1 VPRVALGARARSKL
15 KPEMSEQ
22 STELFRLVV
31 ENVEDFAVYTKD
43 LEGRV
48 LSWNPGV
55 ERLLGYAEEDWVG
68 RHVSVI
74 FTPEDLAQGALD
86 HELKTALAEGRAEDQ
101 RWHVRR
107 DGSRFWANG
116 LLMLLR
122 DDAGEPLA
130 FAKILR
136 DDTARRRA
144 EERLKFQA
152 NIVSQVSDAVVA
164 INLEERITFWNSG
177 AERLYGLEAG
187 EALGRK
193 LTDAYQYRWLSPAD
207 EEAAAASLARA
218 GSWLGEN
225 VHIRKDGKWIHVES
239 LVSRLEADDGAVI
252 GLLAVIRNVTERKKA
267 EQALRRSEE
276 RLRLT
281 LESVTDYAIFTT
293 DTSGWIETWNIG
305 AERMFGY
312 PEEEA
317 VGLHAEV
324 IFTPEDR
331 EQGVPAAEMRQA
343 RQDGRALCER
353 WHVSKRGARFYVSGV
368 LAPLRD
374 GPVLTG
380 YAKIVRDLTERRKA
394 EEVLRRAHE
403 ELEARVEERTRE
415 LQETAGNLL
424 TEAKERAQAES
435 RVRALLRQLVTV
447 QEEERRRIAREL
459 HDTLGQQLAALRL
472 SIDIVKSRAEGRDG
486 VTEDTERMQSIFD
499 RLNSDVDFLAWEL
512 RPAALDQLG
521 LDAALQTFVT
531 EWSEHFRVRADY
543 HGFGSDTPRLPA
555 EVETNLYRI
564 LQEALQNVHKHAGAE
579 HVGVQLERR
588 DGQAVLI
595 VEDDGKGY
603 DPDEEVAADSNKG
616 MGVTNMRERA
626 ALVGGTLE
634 VESSP
639 GMGTTIF
646 VRVPVAE
653 PGGGGVDL

>member
-1 VPRVALGARARSKL
+1 M
-15 KPEMSEQ
+15 KPETSEQ
-22 STELFRLVV
+22 SKELFRLVV

-43 LEGRV
+43 LKGRV

-55 ERLLGYAEEDWVG
+55 ARLLGYAEDEWVG
-68 RHVSVI
+68 RHASVI

-86 HELKTALAEGRAEDQ
+86 WELETALAEGRAEDR
-101 RWHVRR
+101 RWHVRK

-136 DDTARRRA
+136 DDTASRRA
-144 EERLKFQA
+144 EERIKFQA
-152 NIVSQVSDAVVA
+152 NVVSQVSDAVVA
-164 INLEERITFWNSG
+164 VNTEERITFWNSG
-177 AERLYGLEAG
+177 AERLYGMEAG
-187 EALGRK
+187 EALGQK

-207 EEAAAASLARA
+207 EEAAADSLAKK
-218 GSWLGEN
+218 GSWFGEN
-225 VHIRKDGKWIHVES
+225 VHVRKDGRWIHVES
-239 LVSRLEADDGAVI
+239 LVTRLEDDDGAV
-252 GLLAVIRNVTERKKA
+252 GLLAVIRDVTERKKA

-281 LESVTDYAIFTT
+281 LESATDYAIFTT
-293 DTSGWIETWNIG
+293 DTSGWIETWNVG

-343 RQDGRALCER
+343 RQEGRALCER

-380 YAKIVRDLTERRKA
+380 YAKIVRDLTGRRKA
-394 EEVLRRAHE
+394 EEELRRAHE

-415 LQETAGNLL
+415 LQETAGELL
-424 TEAKERAQAES
+424 TEARERAQAES

-472 SIDIVKSRAEGRDG
+472 SIDIVKSRAEARAG
-486 VTEDTERMQSIFD
+486 VSEETQRMQSIFD

-512 RPAALDQLG
+512 RPVALDQLG
-521 LDAALQTFVT
+521 LDAALQTFVA

-543 HGFGSDTPRLPA
+543 HGFGSDAPRLPA

-564 LQEALQNVHKHAGAE
+564 LQEALQNVHKHAGAG
-579 HVGVQLERR
+579 HVSVQLERR

-595 VEDDGKGY
+595 VEDDGRGY
-603 DPDEEVAADSNKG
+603 DPDAEVAAEGDKG

-639 GMGTTIF
+639 GAGTTIF
-646 VRVPVAE
+646 ARVPVAE
-653 PGGGGVDL
+653 PGGGGAGL

>member
-1 VPRVALGARARSKL
+1 M
-15 KPEMSEQ
+15 KPEISEQ
-22 STELFRLVV
+22 SRELFRLVV

-43 LEGRV
+43 LEGRI

-55 ERLLGYAEEDWVG
+55 ERLLGYAEGEWVG

-74 FTPEDLAQGALD
+74 FTPEDLARGALD
-86 HELKTALAEGRAEDQ
+86 EELKTALAEGRAEDQ
-101 RWHVRR
+101 RWHVRQ

-122 DDAGEPLA
+122 DDAGEPRA

-136 DDTARRRA
+136 DDTARRRY

-152 NIVSQVSDAVVA
+152 DVVSRVSDAVVA
-164 INLEERITFWNSG
+164 VNPEERITFWNSG

-193 LTDAYQYRWLSPAD
+193 LADAYQYRWLAPAD
-207 EEAAAASLARA
+207 EEAAADSLAKTGA
-218 GSWLGEN
+218 WLGEN
-225 VHIRKDGKWIHVES
+225 IHVRHDGRWIHVES
-239 LVSRLEADDGAVI
+239 LVSRVEDVDGAAV
-252 GLLAVIRNVTERKKA
+252 GLLAVIRDVTERKKA

-293 DTSGWIETWNIG
+293 DTGGWIETWNVG
-305 AERMFGY
+305 AEHMFGY

-343 RQDGRALCER
+343 RREGRALCER
-353 WHVSKRGARFYVSGV
+353 WQVGKRGERFYVSGV

-394 EEVLRRAHE
+394 EEELRRAHE

-415 LQETAGNLL
+415 LQETAGYLL
-424 TEAKERAQAES
+424 TEAEERAQAEG

-472 SIDIVKSRAEGRDG
+472 SMEIFKSRAGGRAG
-486 VTEDTERMQSIFD
+486 VSEEAERMQSIFD

-521 LDAALQTFVT
+521 LDAALQTFVR
-531 EWSEHFRVRADY
+531 EWSAHFRVEADY
-543 HGFGSDTPRLPA
+543 HGFGSEAPRLPP

-579 HVGVQLERR
+579 HVSVLLERR

-595 VEDDGKGY
+595 VEDDGRGY
-603 DPDEEVAADSNKG
+603 DPEEEAAAGGDKG

-634 VESSP
+634 VESST
-639 GMGTTIF
+639 GAGTTIF

-653 PGGGGVDL
+653 HGRGGADS

>member
-1 VPRVALGARARSKL
+1 
-15 KPEMSEQ
+15 M
-22 STELFRLVV
+22 ELFRLVV
-31 ENVEDFAVYTKD
+31 ENVEDFAVYAKD

-55 ERLLGYAEEDWVG
+55 ERLLGYAEEEWVG

-74 FTPEDLAQGALD
+74 FTPQDLAQGALD
-86 HELKTALAEGRAEDQ
+86 WELKTALAVGRAEDQ
-101 RWHVRR
+101 RWHVRK

-122 DDAGEPLA
+122 DDAGQPLA

-136 DDTARRRA
+136 DDTARRRV

-152 NIVSQVSDAVVA
+152 NVVSRVSDAVVA
-164 INLEERITFWNSG
+164 VDAGERVTFWNSG
-177 AERLYGLEAG
+177 AERLYGLAAG
-187 EALGRK
+187 VALGRK
-193 LTDAYQYRWLSPAD
+193 LADAYQYRWLSPAD
-207 EEAAAASLARA
+207 EEAAADSLART
-218 GSWLGEN
+218 GSWFGEN
-225 VHIRKDGKWIHVES
+225 VHVTHDGRWIHVES
-239 LVSRLEADDGAVI
+239 LVSRLEDDKGTDA
-252 GLLAVIRNVTERKKA
+252 GLLAVIRDVTERKKA

-293 DTSGWIETWNIG
+293 DTSGWIETWNVG

-343 RQDGRALCER
+343 RQEGRALCER
-353 WHVSKRGARFYVSGV
+353 WQLSKRGVRFFVSGV

-380 YAKIVRDLTERRKA
+380 YAKIARDLTERRRA
-394 EEVLRRAHE
+394 EEELRRAHE

-415 LQETAGNLL
+415 LQEMAGNLL

-459 HDTLGQQLAALRL
+459 HDTLGQQLTALRL
-472 SIDIVKSRAEGRDG
+472 SIDVVKSKAGGSAGVAE
-486 VTEDTERMQSIFD
+486 ETERMQSIFD

-521 LDAALQTFVT
+521 LDAALQTFVR
-531 EWSEHFRVRADY
+531 EWSAHFRVEADY
-543 HGFGSDTPRLPA
+543 RGFGSDAPRLPP
-555 EVETNLYRI
+555 EVETNFYRI
-564 LQEALQNVHKHAGAE
+564 LQEALQNVHKHAGAK
-579 HVGVQLERR
+579 HVSVQLERR

-603 DPDEEVAADSNKG
+603 DPEEEVFAEGDKG

-639 GMGTTIF
+639 GAGTTIF
-646 VRVPVAE
+646 VRVPAAG
-653 PGGGGVDL
+653 PDAGGVD

>member
-1 VPRVALGARARSKL
+1 
-15 KPEMSEQ
+15 MSEQ
-22 STELFRLVV
+22 SAELFRLVV

-48 LSWNPGV
+48 LSWNSGV
-55 ERLLGYAEEDWVG
+55 ERLLGYAEGEWVG

-74 FTPEDLAQGALD
+74 YTRQDLAQGALD
-86 HELKTALAEGRAEDQ
+86 RELKTALAEGRAEDR
-101 RWHVRR
+101 RWHVRK

-136 DDTARRRA
+136 DDTSRRRA

-152 NIVSQVSDAVVA
+152 NVVSQVSDAVIA
-164 INLEERITFWNSG
+164 IDLEERITFWNSG

-187 EALGRK
+187 EVLGRK

-207 EEAAAASLARA
+207 EEAAADSLAKT
-218 GSWLGEN
+218 GSWFGEN
-225 VHIRKDGKWIHVES
+225 VHIIKDGRWIQVES
-239 LVSRLEADDGAVI
+239 LVSRLEEDDDDAV
-252 GLLAVIRNVTERKKA
+252 GLLAVIRDVTERKKA

-281 LESVTDYAIFTT
+281 MESAIDYAIFTT
-293 DTSGWIETWNIG
+293 DASGWIETWNVG
-305 AERMFGY
+305 AERLFGY

-343 RQDGRALCER
+343 RQEGRSLCER
-353 WHVSKRGARFYVSGV
+353 WHVSKRGRRFYVSGV
-368 LAPLRD
+368 LVPLRD
-374 GPVLTG
+374 GHVLTG

-394 EEVLRRAHE
+394 EEELRRAHE

-424 TEAKERAQAES
+424 IEAKERAQAES
-435 RVRALLRQLVTV
+435 RVRALLRKLVTV
-447 QEEERRRIAREL
+447 QEDERRRIAREL
-459 HDTLGQQLAALRL
+459 HDTLGQQLSALRL
-472 SIDIVKSRAEGRDG
+472 SIDIVKSRAGGRAG
-486 VTEDTERMQSIFD
+486 VTEETQRMQSIFD
-499 RLNSDVDFLAWEL
+499 RLDADVDFLAWEL
-512 RPAALDQLG
+512 RPVALDHLG
-521 LDAALQTFVT
+521 LDAALQTFVR
-531 EWSEHFRVRADY
+531 EWSEHFRVEAEYR
-543 HGFGSDTPRLPA
+543 GFGSDAPRLPP
-555 EVETNLYRI
+555 EVETNFYRI
-564 LQEALQNVHKHAGAE
+564 LQEALQNVHKHAGAD
-579 HVGVQLERR
+579 HVGVLLERR
-588 DGQAVLI
+588 DAQAVLI
-595 VEDDGKGY
+595 VEDNGKGY
-603 DPDEEVAADSNKG
+603 DPEEEVGADVTRG

-639 GMGTTIF
+639 GAGTTIF
-646 VRVPVAE
+646 VRVPVAG
-653 PGGGGVDL
+653 PDAGGVDS

>member
-1 VPRVALGARARSKL
+1 
-15 KPEMSEQ
+15 MSEQ
-22 STELFRLVV
+22 STELFRLVA

-55 ERLLGYAEEDWVG
+55 GRLLGYDEDEWVG

-74 FTPEDLAQGALD
+74 FTPEDLARGELD
-86 HELKTALAEGRAEDQ
+86 LEMKTALAEGRAEDQ
-101 RWHVRR
+101 RWHVRK
-107 DGSRFWANG
+107 DGSRFWTNG

-122 DDAGEPLA
+122 DEAGGPRA

-136 DDTARRRA
+136 DDTARRRV
-144 EERLKFQA
+144 EEQLRFQA
-152 NIVSQVSDAVVA
+152 SVVSQVSDAVVA
-164 INLEERITFWNSG
+164 VDTEERITFWNSG
-177 AERLYGLEAG
+177 AERLYGIEAA

-207 EEAAAASLARA
+207 EGAAADSLAKT
-218 GSWLGEN
+218 GSWVGEN
-225 VHIRKDGKWIHVES
+225 VHVKNDGRWIHVES
-239 LVSRLEADDGAVI
+239 LVSRLEDDGGAAA
-252 GLLAVIRNVTERKKA
+252 GLLAVIRDVTERKKA

-293 DTSGWIETWNIG
+293 DTAGWIETWNVG

-317 VGLHAEV
+317 VGLHVEV

-343 RQDGRALCER
+343 RREGKALCER
-353 WHVSKRGARFYVSGV
+353 WQVSKRGARFFVSGV

-380 YAKIVRDLTERRKA
+380 YAKIVRDLTERRRA
-394 EEVLRRAHE
+394 EEELRRAHE

-415 LQETAGNLL
+415 LRDMAGSLL
-424 TEAKERAQAES
+424 TEAKERAQAEG

-459 HDTLGQQLAALRL
+459 HDTLGQQLTALRL
-472 SIDIVKSRAEGRDG
+472 SIDIAMSGAEGRG
-486 VTEDTERMQSIFD
+486 GAAEETRRMQSIFD

-531 EWSEHFRVRADY
+531 EWGEHFGVRADY
-543 HGFGSDTPRLPA
+543 RGFGSASARLPP

-564 LQEALQNVHKHAGAE
+564 LQEALQNVSKHAGAD
-579 HVGVQLERR
+579 HVSVLLERR

-595 VEDDGKGY
+595 VEDNGRGY
-603 DPDEEVAADSNKG
+603 DPEHEVAAGSGKG
-616 MGVTNMRERA
+616 MGTTNMRERA

-634 VESSP
+634 IESSP
-639 GMGTTIF
+639 GSGTTIF
-646 VRVPVAE
+646 VRVPAGG
-653 PGGGGVDL
+653 PGAGGAGS